1 MVILQ
6 PPAPFVLN
14 KSDDFSVTD
23 QGPINSD
30 KFLAPFVAVDV
41 HYRNILIK
49 SLSSYHDVLNKLL
62 DLFHVCNY
70 CMYLYMCCYSC
81 NKYIFD
87 LIWTI

>member
-1 MVILQ
+1 M
-6 PPAPFVLN
+6 LN
-14 KSDDFSVTD
+14 KSDDLSVTD

-30 KFLAPFVAVDV
+30 EFLAPFVAADV

-49 SLSSYHDVLNKLL
+49 SLSSYHDALNKLL
-62 DLFHVCNY
+62 DLFHVCKY

-87 LIWTI
+87 LKFEC